1 MAAAYHRFYN
11 GQVVAI
17 TTTAKTNP
25 EIAKN
30 TPHGNPAGEG
40 GVINKT
46 PGAGSVVSGDR

>member
-11 GQVVAI
+11 GAVLAV
-17 TTTAKTNP
+17 TKTAKTNP

-30 TPHGNPAGEG
+30 TPHGHPAGDS

-46 PGAGSVVSGDR
+46 PGALSAVTGK